1 MLKNKTISFL
11 IRKTFKKKNSFI
23 LQLYVLLN
31 IIFIIS
37 STSQSDKMIRK
48 KNYLSEIHLVIQGNG
63 IQKILSDEFNFK
75 SSDISEILINNEHYN
90 SISNTIN
97 ELENEEN
104 SITIKFNKEIDSCEN
119 MFKGLQ
125 NITEIDLSQFCS
137 SNVKNMSFMFYGC
150 SNLKYIK

>member
-11 IRKTFKKKNSFI
+11 IRKTSKKKNSFI

-48 KNYLSEIHLVIQGNG
+48 NNYLSEIHLVIKGSGTQN
-63 IQKILSDEFNFK
+63 ILSDEFNFK
-75 SSDISEILINNEHYN
+75 ISDISEILINNQHYS

-97 ELENEEN
+97 VLENEEN
-104 SITIKFNKEIDSCEN
+104 SITIRFNKEIDSCEN

-125 NITEIDLSQFCS
+125 NITEIDLSQFSS
-137 SNVKNMSFMFYGC
+137 SNVKNMSLCFMDA
-150 SNLKYIK
+150 LI